1 MNGSFGLPAE
11 LYPHIWFSAVPHR
24 TASVLYHSGEKCQG
38 FFSGFLTFLL
48 TQRKRMRDC
57 AFHSL
62 ACIPPGR
69 GMGNHLWTERFCRKS
84 NLCLKVRIP
93 DYLSLRTSPLKWCGN
108 PPVRKEMYRKAPQK
122 WESPRFLEVIVP
134 GSMGPGDCH
143 DQCAHW
149 SRNDSVIFQTPICQC
164 AYESH

>member
-1 MNGSFGLPAE
+1 
-11 LYPHIWFSAVPHR
+11 
-24 TASVLYHSGEKCQG
+24 
-38 FFSGFLTFLL
+38 
-48 TQRKRMRDC
+48 MRNC

-134 GSMGPGDCH
+134 GSIQPGDCH
-143 DQCAHW
+143 DQCALL
-149 SRNDSVIFQTPICQC
+149 SRNDRKFGDSPTNTNLSVHRWLYQRIVLFFPCEFRRILLYLGC
-164 AYESH
+164 YEK